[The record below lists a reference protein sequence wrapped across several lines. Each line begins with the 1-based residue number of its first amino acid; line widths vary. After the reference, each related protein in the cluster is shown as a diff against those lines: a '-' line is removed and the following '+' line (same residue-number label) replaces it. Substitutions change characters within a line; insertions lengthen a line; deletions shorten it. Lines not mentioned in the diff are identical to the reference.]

1 LLPEIPEGAFE
12 EWRDQRDWTARK
24 YATWARGEKLPSQ
37 IPSSM
42 MTCPCGERFDSH
54 DPEGSYVHVGT
65 STRDSGMKFVETNG
79 FTDLGVGARLWRHE
93 SGIYVKFTHARAELF
108 A

>member
-1 LLPEIPEGAFE
+1 MF
-12 EWRDQRDWTARK
+12 T
-24 YATWARGEKLPSQ
+24 
-37 IPSSM
+37 
-42 MTCPCGERFDSH
+42 
-54 DPEGSYVHVGT
+54 VGT

>member
-1 LLPEIPEGAFE
+1 MF
-12 EWRDQRDWTARK
+12 T
-24 YATWARGEKLPSQ
+24 
-37 IPSSM
+37 
-42 MTCPCGERFDSH
+42 
-54 DPEGSYVHVGT
+54 VGT

-93 SGIYVKFTHARAELF
+93 SGTYVKFMHAGAELF